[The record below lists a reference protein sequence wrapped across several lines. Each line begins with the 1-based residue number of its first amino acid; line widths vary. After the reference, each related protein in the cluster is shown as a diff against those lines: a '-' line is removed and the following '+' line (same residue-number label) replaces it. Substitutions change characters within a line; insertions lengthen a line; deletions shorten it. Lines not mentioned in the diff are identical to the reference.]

1 MYKSVL
7 IATDGSDLSRKAIEQ
22 GVTLAK
28 SIGASVVGIT
38 VSPTLHAFALGVG
51 MDPLLVTETLEQYRK
66 TCEAHA
72 ERVLAILRDTAR
84 IAGVPY
90 EGVHA
95 VNDHPYDAIIATARD
110 KQCDLIIMASHGRKG
125 ASALLLGSETTK
137 VLTHSKIPVLVCR

>member
-51 MDPLLVTETLEQYRK
+51 MDPLLVTETPEQYRK

-110 KQCDLIIMASHGRKG
+110 KQCDLIIMASRGRKG

-137 VLTHSKIPVLVCR
+137 VLAHSKIPVLVCR

>member
-51 MDPLLVTETLEQYRK
+51 MDPLLVTETPEQYRK

-72 ERVLAILRDTAR
+72 ERVLAILRDTAK
-84 IAGVPY
+84 ITGVPY

-110 KQCDLIIMASHGRKG
+110 KQCDLIIMASRGRKG

-137 VLTHSKIPVLVCR
+137 VLAHSKIPVLVCR